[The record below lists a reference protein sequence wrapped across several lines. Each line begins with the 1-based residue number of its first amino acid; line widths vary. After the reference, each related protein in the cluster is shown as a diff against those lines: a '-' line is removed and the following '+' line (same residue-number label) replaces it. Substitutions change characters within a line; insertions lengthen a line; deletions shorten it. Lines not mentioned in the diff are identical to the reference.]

1 MEIRTDI
8 PLTERESI
16 FYKKFKN
23 LSVNEEPK
31 PQGDGVIR
39 ISPFDDYII
48 FTIYDEVDGVNK
60 PIDLTNVGTIYMV
73 FIGSNDEIRI
83 PNFTNVENIDMA
95 GGQVLFR
102 IGKNDSRKILTLN
115 NRNFYISTMMVDP
128 DGASDESVIYTGT
141 FLSFNESAR
150 VSLLNELENTR
161 LDFSKQ
167 LALLQK
173 TNDDLKQDISKK
185 NNLIAEQTAVIEA
198 LRQSNQNLSNE
209 IGVLTQKIS
218 SVVADGLLQEAQ
230 NVQKAEEE
238 AKKNRQQ
245 IVSLQEVA
253 ESNQTKSKKKAF
265 FDQAAKQLRSSIPG
279 VLPITSLPTLPTQS
293 IGGGGGVQDSGELID
308 GRVVRPEF
316 FDGPQ
321 NNLAIQ

>member
-8 PLTERESI
+8 ALAETESI

-39 ISPFDDYII
+39 ISPFDDYFI
-48 FTIYDEVDGVNK
+48 FTLYDEVDGVNK
-60 PIDLTNVGTIYMV
+60 PIDLTNVGIIYMV

-102 IGKNDSRKILTLN
+102 IGKNDSRKILALN
-115 NRNFYISTMMVDP
+115 NKNFYISTMMVDP
-128 DGASDESVIYTGT
+128 DGSSDESVIYTGT
-141 FLSFNESAR
+141 FLSFEESAK
-150 VSLLNELENTR
+150 VSLSSELETTR
-161 LDFSKQ
+161 IDFSKQ

-173 TNDDLKQDISKK
+173 TGDDLRQDIAKK
-185 NNLIAEQTAVIEA
+185 NNLIAEQTAIIES

-218 SVVADGLLQEAQ
+218 SSVADGLLQEAQ
-230 NVQKAEEE
+230 NVQKADDE

-245 IVSLQEVA
+245 IASLQEVA
-253 ESNQTKSKKKAF
+253 ESDQTKSKKKAF
-265 FDQAAKQLRSSIPG
+265 FNQAAKQLRSNIPG
-279 VLPITSLPTLPTQS
+279 GGPIQTENNGEGSGS
-293 IGGGGGVQDSGELID
+293 GGGGGSNFLINGIDSPISYT
-308 GRVVRPEF
+308 
-316 FDGPQ
+316 
-321 NNLAIQ
+321 NNVPIQ

>member
-8 PLTERESI
+8 ALTETESI

-39 ISPFDDYII
+39 ISPFDDYFI

-60 PIDLTNVGTIYMV
+60 PIDLTNVGIIFMV

-102 IGKNDSRKILTLN
+102 IGKNDSRKILALN

-128 DGASDESVIYTGT
+128 DGSSDESVIYTGT
-141 FLSFNESAR
+141 FLSFDESAK
-150 VSLLNELENTR
+150 VSLSNELENAR
-161 LDFSKQ
+161 IDFSKQ
-167 LALLQK
+167 LASLQK
-173 TNDDLKQDISKK
+173 TNDDLRIDIAKK
-185 NNLIAEQTAVIEA
+185 NNLIAEQTAIIEA
-198 LRQSNQNLSNE
+198 LRQSNQNISNE
-209 IGVLTQKIS
+209 IGVLTQTIS
-218 SVVADGLLQEAQ
+218 SAVADGLLQEAK
-230 NVQKAEEE
+230 NAQKADDE

-245 IVSLQEVA
+245 IASLQEVA
-253 ESNQTKSKKKAF
+253 ESDQTKSKKKAF
-265 FDQAAKQLRSSIPG
+265 FDQAAKQLRSNIPG
-279 VLPITSLPTLPTQS
+279 GSPVQTGGRGSGGNFLVDNADSPI
-293 IGGGGGVQDSGELID
+293 
-308 GRVVRPEF
+308 
-316 FDGPQ
+316 FDA
-321 NNLAIQ
+321 NTLAIQ

>member
-8 PLTERESI
+8 PLTERESV

-48 FTIYDEVDGVNK
+48 FTLYDEVDGTNK
-60 PIDLTNVGTIYMV
+60 PIDLTNVGIIYMV
-73 FIGSNDEIRI
+73 FIGNNDEIRI

-102 IGKNDSRKILTLN
+102 IGKNDSKKILALDN
-115 NRNFYISTMMVDP
+115 KNFYISTMMVDP
-128 DGASDESVIYTGT
+128 DGSSDESVIYTGT
-141 FLSFNESAR
+141 FLSFGESAK
-150 VSLLNELENTR
+150 VSLANELDNVKVN
-161 LDFSKQ
+161 FAKQ
-167 LALLQK
+167 LASLQK
-173 TNDDLKQDISKK
+173 NNDDLIQDISKK
-185 NNLIAEQTAVIEA
+185 NNLISEQIAVIEA

-245 IVSLQEVA
+245 IISLQEVA
-253 ESNQTKSKKKAF
+253 ESAQTKSKKKAF
-265 FDQAAKQLRSSIPG
+265 FDQAAKQLRSNIPG
-279 VLPITSLPTLPTQS
+279 GSPVTSVGPLGSDLGGLSFPVDNIGLITDTDLGTSFVS
-293 IGGGGGVQDSGELID
+293 DISVQ
-308 GRVVRPEF
+308 
-316 FDGPQ
+316 
-321 NNLAIQ
+321 

>member
-8 PLTERESI
+8 PLTERESV

-48 FTIYDEVDGVNK
+48 FTLYDEVDGVNK
-60 PIDLTNVGTIYMV
+60 PIDLTNVGTIYIV
-73 FIGSNDEIRI
+73 FIGANDEIRI
-83 PNFTNVENIDMA
+83 PNFTNVENIDMS

-102 IGKNDSRKILTLN
+102 ISKDDSRKILALD

-128 DGASDESVIYTGT
+128 DGSSDESVIYTGT
-141 FLSFNESAR
+141 FLSFNESAQ
-150 VSLLNELENTR
+150 VSLANELENTKI
-161 LDFSKQ
+161 DFSKE
-167 LALLQK
+167 LAALQK

-185 NNLIAEQTAVIEA
+185 NNLIAEQTTIIEA

-230 NVQKAEEE
+230 NVQKADDE

-245 IVSLQEVA
+245 IISLQEVA

-265 FDQAAKQLRSSIPG
+265 FDQAARQLRSNIPG
-279 VLPITSLPTLPTQS
+279 GIGGSPITSLITGNEINELGNNFLINDTES
-293 IGGGGGVQDSGELID
+293 SDSFANDQFIL
-308 GRVVRPEF
+308 
-316 FDGPQ
+316 
-321 NNLAIQ
+321 

>member
-8 PLTERESI
+8 PLTERESV

-48 FTIYDEVDGVNK
+48 FTLYDEVDGVNK
-60 PIDLTNVGTIYMV
+60 PIDLTNVGTIYIV
-73 FIGSNDEIRI
+73 FIGANDEIRI
-83 PNFTNVENIDMA
+83 PNFTNVENIDMS

-102 IGKNDSRKILTLN
+102 ISKDDSRKILALD

-128 DGASDESVIYTGT
+128 DGSSDESVIYTGT
-141 FLSFNESAR
+141 FLSFNESAQ
-150 VSLLNELENTR
+150 VSLANELENTKI
-161 LDFSKQ
+161 DFSKE
-167 LALLQK
+167 LAALQK

-185 NNLIAEQTAVIEA
+185 NNLIAEQTTIIEA

-230 NVQKAEEE
+230 NVQKADDE

-245 IVSLQEVA
+245 IISLQEVA
-253 ESNQTKSKKKAF
+253 ESDQTKSKKKAF
-265 FDQAAKQLRSSIPG
+265 FDQAARQLRSNIPG
-279 VLPITSLPTLPTQS
+279 GIGGSPITNLITENEINELNNNFLINDTESS
-293 IGGGGGVQDSGELID
+293 DSFANDQFIL
-308 GRVVRPEF
+308 
-316 FDGPQ
+316 
-321 NNLAIQ
+321 